1 MFYIDTRYRTIL
13 HLTYDMSSKFW
24 SMSVANDMSGI
35 VAHNLSGSGLSPLE
49 VRRAEML
56 QEFRKMRFEEVYHG

>member
-1 MFYIDTRYRTIL
+1 MFYIDTRYRIIL

-35 VAHNLSGSGLSPLE
+35 VAHNLSG
-49 VRRAEML
+49 
-56 QEFRKMRFEEVYHG
+56 

>member
-1 MFYIDTRYRTIL
+1 MFYIDTRYRMIL

-24 SMSVANDMSGI
+24 SMSVANDMSSI
-35 VAHNLSGSGLSPLE
+35 VAHNLSGLGLSLLE

-56 QEFRKMRFEEVYHG
+56 QEIRKMRFEEVYHG